1 MTSAGPTE
9 AGPPA
14 DKPGG
19 AATDAPG
26 GAAATTPVHRHPPG
40 FWRARGLVV
49 LASILLIFSIMATW
63 IRAQII
69 DTEGWTQTSV
79 RLLQNEKVREAVA
92 GDLSERLLS
101 VVDVQNLAAEKLP
114 PALRPL
120 APALSTAA
128 AQVVPQ
134 AIERALQVPAV
145 QEIWGRAN
153 HVTHEQVMK
162 ILSGGTAALSTQGG
176 VVSVNLEVLL
186 DRIGSRLGV
195 GSDIGSK
202 LPPSRRKLDL
212 LRSNQLRLAQDGVKA
227 MRSLAFILPL
237 LVILMYVG
245 AIAIASGY
253 RRRVLLE
260 IGVGIIAGALVALLL
275 RRWIESYVVNSLVH
289 NEGLRPAISEAL
301 TIATAGWRSR
311 ALWLLITGVV
321 VILAGLLAGPMRWA
335 VRLRELISGPLER
348 HPGWFATGAVT
359 IVLIIAMLGP
369 TRTPGQALPLLIE
382 LVLAALGVVALRR
395 QVIRE
400 REQREGGP
408 SPPRGGDG
416 QAPHGDAQAPARV
429 GEAPT

>member
-1 MTSAGPTE
+1 MTSAGTTE

-14 DKPGG
+14 DKPGAT
-19 AATDAPG
+19 AADAPG
-26 GAAATTPVHRHPPG
+26 VVAVPAPTRRHPPG

-49 LASILLIFSIMATW
+49 LASILLVFAIMATW

-79 RLLQNEKVREAVA
+79 RLLQNEKVRGAVA
-92 GDLSERLLS
+92 GELSERVLS

-134 AIERALQVPAV
+134 AIERALQIPAV

-153 HVTHEQVMK
+153 HVTHEQVMR

-176 VVSVNLEVLL
+176 VVSINLEVLL

-202 LPPSRRKLDL
+202 LPPNRRKLDVL
-212 LRSNQLRLAQDGVKA
+212 HSDQLRLAQDGVKA
-227 MRSLAFILPL
+227 MRSLSFILPL

-245 AIAIASGY
+245 ALAIARGH
-253 RRRVLLE
+253 RRHVLLE

-275 RRWIESYVVNSLVH
+275 RRWIESYVLSSLVH
-289 NEGLRPAISEAL
+289 NEGLRPAIGEAL

-321 VILAGLLAGPMRWA
+321 VIFAGLLAGPMRWA
-335 VRLRELISGPLER
+335 VRLRELIADPLDR
-348 HPGWFATGAVT
+348 HPGWFATGAVA
-359 IVLIIAMLGP
+359 IVLILAMLGP
-369 TRTPGQALPLLIE
+369 TRTPGQTLPLLVE
-382 LVLAALGVVALRR
+382 LVLAAVGVYALRR

-400 REQREGGP
+400 RAERAEELN
-408 SPPRGGDG
+408 
-416 QAPHGDAQAPARV
+416 A
-429 GEAPT
+429 